1 MLLKHTVLPLQ
12 LLVFCVFFPGYWF
25 RFPRVETF
33 SPFLPPCSILPSKLV
48 PILAFCVQPV
58 PGTLSNSQ
66 PVPVSLLT
74 SHLTRILDSVD
85 SFPFLSFCFCFFF
98 SLTFCVFIRKILP
111 KFSRERRKGATKLNR
126 KLLHLGAAITSLA
139 KFHLC
144 SSRPNSMCL
153 IKVHV
158 NT

>member
-12 LLVFCVFFPGYWF
+12 LLVFCVFFTGYWF
-25 RFPRVETF
+25 QFPRIETF

-85 SFPFLSFCFCFFF
+85 SFPFLSFCFCFFSTHF
-98 SLTFCVFIRKILP
+98 LCFHQKNSPKI
-111 KFSRERRKGATKLNR
+111 FKGKKKGSNKIKQKVTAPGSSHYKLSQ
-126 KLLHLGAAITSLA
+126 IS
-139 KFHLC
+139 
-144 SSRPNSMCL
+144 PM
-153 IKVHV
+153 
-158 NT
+158 